1 MLISPD
7 KNEADLD
14 LEKFQCAEENLTKKL
29 KIPLLMTKE
38 KLEEIEKDEKI
49 KAFQK
54 MKIEIDKKISFQMSE
69 MENEDV
75 PEHFTTLADIN
86 AYIVGLYEYI
96 TRNYPFTC
104 RL

>member
-1 MLISPD
+1 
-7 KNEADLD
+7 
-14 LEKFQCAEENLTKKL
+14 
-29 KIPLLMTKE
+29 
-38 KLEEIEKDEKI
+38 
-49 KAFQK
+49 

>member
-1 MLISPD
+1 
-7 KNEADLD
+7 
-14 LEKFQCAEENLTKKL
+14 
-29 KIPLLMTKE
+29 
-38 KLEEIEKDEKI
+38 
-49 KAFQK
+49 

-104 RL
+104 WLGLGPDCRTPQLP